1 MHVKHG
7 LLLAAIC
14 YLAPTLPSQAND
26 MLPFDTVRQQF
37 RTTQDLTRVSHLYR
51 RCAALHLNVAALL
64 LKKKRGVAAKDY
76 EHLANHFMMLSE
88 RLDIEIDK
96 KLGLKTAKP
105 MEAVSLSVRG
115 LAELYDQRMKTN
127 LAQRGDAIAGDSG
140 LESELAECLKPD
152 VLAKSVGR

>member
-7 LLLAAIC
+7 LLLAVIC

-96 KLGLKTAKP
+96 KTRPQNRQTHGGREPVRARADR
-105 MEAVSLSVRG
+105 AVRSAHENQPRPTRRRHCRG
-115 LAELYDQRMKTN
+115 QRP
-127 LAQRGDAIAGDSG
+127 R
-140 LESELAECLKPD
+140 
-152 VLAKSVGR
+152 V